1 MDDNFLIKSEDDLEA
16 VIGQPNDFIKLKVS
30 SSLDNSMMEFI
41 RRSPLI
47 FFSTIDD
54 KGQVDISPKGDSPGF
69 VHIDAKSNLLIPDR
83 PGNKLIFGFKNI
95 LKNNNVGVIFV
106 VPNMRETLRIKG
118 QATISKDPSLLENLS
133 AQGKPAILCTKIEID
148 ECFFH
153 CGKAMI
159 RSKMWNPDAWVEHQ
173 DSLMVRQFAKKLDAD
188 EEFEKVIE
196 AEIEKN
202 YRDELY

>member
-1 MDDNFLIKSEDDLEA
+1 MNDDFLIKNEDELES
-16 VIGQPNDFIKLKVS
+16 VIGQPNDFVKLKIS
-30 SSLDNSMMEFI
+30 SSLDDAMMEFI
-41 RRSPLI
+41 RRSPLL

-54 KGQVDISPKGDSPGF
+54 RGQVDSSPKGDSPGF
-69 VHIDAKSNLLIPDR
+69 VQIDAESNLLIPER

-95 LKNNNVGVIFV
+95 LKNNNVGMIFI

-118 QATISKDPSLLENLS
+118 RATLSKDPSLLQNLS

-159 RSKMWNPDAWVEHQ
+159 RSKMWVPDAWEEHHE
-173 DSLMVRQFAKKLDAD
+173 SLMVRQFAKKLDAD

>member
-1 MDDNFLIKSEDDLEA
+1 MNDSFLIECEDDLESIIGEPLEA
-16 VIGQPNDFIKLKVS
+16 VKQKLRK
-30 SSLDNSMMEFI
+30 SLDDSMMEFI

-47 FFSTIDD
+47 FISTVDD

-69 VHIDAKSNLLIPDR
+69 VHLDKNNNLLIPDR
-83 PGNKLIFGFKNI
+83 PGNKLMFGFKNI

-118 QATISKDPSLLENLS
+118 QASLSNDPSLLQELG
-133 AQGKPAILCTKIEID
+133 ARGKPALLCTSVAISD
-148 ECFFH
+148 CFFH

-159 RSKMWNPDAWVEHQ
+159 RSNMWKPDAWAEHN
-173 DSLMVRQFAKKLDAD
+173 DSLMVRQIVKSLDAD
-188 EEFEKVIE
+188 EEFEKVLE
-196 AEIEKN
+196 AQVEQH